1 MTWIIVSVVL
11 GIGGVLYQRHRRHRS
26 QLHHQLLEQIQAEP
40 RPTKTHWEAWEDDY
54 MGRD

>member
-1 MTWIIVSVVL
+1 MTWIIGSVVIWL
-11 GIGGVLYQRHRRHRS
+11 MIVIYQKHRHHRS
-26 QLHHQLLEQIQAEP
+26 QQRHQLLQQIRAEP

>member
-11 GIGGVLYQRHRRHRS
+11 GIGGVLYQQHRHHRS
-26 QLHHQLLEQIQAEP
+26 QLYHQLLEQIRAEP